1 MPLPSITENY
11 DKAIKAIVEPMR
23 LEYSESDLGPDQF
36 HVNQTLVTRK
46 DLLLTNKYGNALACS
61 FFENSIS
68 KGPLPCVVYC
78 HANGSCRLEA
88 IQYKQLVLSSAVHFF
103 CFDFTAC
110 GMSTGKYGSIG
121 HFEQD
126 DLDCVINFLKET
138 QKVTKIALWGRSMG
152 AVTSIMYSTKNPGDI
167 CCIVADSAFA
177 TFHRLVKELVKS
189 KSSVPNFLTTLAL
202 KVVKRS
208 VKKRANFD
216 INELKPIRYTPKLS
230 IPALFGAPKDDTFVS
245 AQHTKDLYMTYNG
258 KKKLTIFEG
267 DHNSQRPLEW
277 VLSVINFLKE
287 QLHDEDFEKQMA
299 SHGRPGFGRFGSME
313 REKPNFQRVEEKYS
327 GKDDY

>member
-1 MPLPSITENY
+1 MPLPSISENY
-11 DKAIKAIVEPMR
+11 DKAVKAIVEPMR

-36 HVNQTLVTRK
+36 HVNQNLVTRK
-46 DLLLTNKYGNALACS
+46 DFSLTNKYGNTLACS
-61 FFENSIS
+61 FFENSVS
-68 KGPLPCVVYC
+68 KGPLPCVIYC

-88 IQYKQLVLSSAVHFF
+88 LQYKQLILSSPVHYF

-110 GMSTGKYGSIG
+110 GLSSGKYGSIG

-126 DLDCVINFLKET
+126 DLETVISHLKQS

-152 AVTSIMYSTKNPGDI
+152 AVTSIMYSTKNPGDV
-167 CCIVADSAFA
+167 CCIVSDSAFA
-177 TFHRLVKELVKS
+177 TFHRLVKELVKT
-189 KSSVPNFLTTLAL
+189 KANVPNFLTTLAL
-202 KVVKRS
+202 KMIKRS

-216 INELKPIRYTPKLS
+216 INELKPIRHTPKLT

-245 AQHTKDLYMTYNG
+245 PQHTKDLYMTYNG
-258 KKKLTIFEG
+258 QKKLTIFEG

-287 QLHDEDFEKQMA
+287 QLLEQDFEKQRQQAGFSGFSSMA
-299 SHGRPGFGRFGSME
+299 K
-313 REKPNFQRVEEKYS
+313 EKPNFQRIEEKYG
-327 GKDDY
+327 GKEY